1 MSGIYTLVR
10 KINTLVIVFYMFHIE
25 SLKGRDH
32 IKGYVYQRYFFWGGG
47 NNFPHLGQ
55 VNVGPW
61 QAAECL
67 KIISLISVSST
78 KCAFLVKF
86 SKI

>member
-1 MSGIYTLVR
+1 MTTL
-10 KINTLVIVFYMFHIE
+10 KAMF
-25 SLKGRDH
+25 
-32 IKGYVYQRYFFWGGG
+32 IKGFFGG
-47 NNFPHLGQ
+47 NKFPHLGQ

-67 KIISLISVSST
+67 KIISLISVSAT
-78 KCAFLVKF
+78 KRAFLVKF